1 MPVPEPRGS
10 LGRVVSAPRPSDL
23 DALRARYDAIL
34 ADVSPPF
41 AFADLDALRANAD
54 QMLGQ
59 AAGLPIRV
67 ASKSVRSLPMLRR
80 IFALD
85 DRFRGILSFTLPE
98 ALFLADEG
106 FDDIFVAYPTTDRA
120 ALEELAAH
128 AAKRPDSHPVLMVDD
143 VAQLDLIE
151 TAARALGATIRVAID
166 SDPSWWVAGG
176 RLARIGPKRSPI
188 RTAEQA
194 RRLATEIEHRDGTR
208 LVGAMAYEGHIA
220 GVGDDVPGRPLRSAA
235 IRFMQARSEAE
246 LGERLPA
253 VIAAIREV
261 AELEWVNCGGT
272 GSLSRSAKLGVATE
286 LTAGSG
292 FYAPALFD
300 TYRSLALTP
309 AAMFC
314 LPVTR
319 RPQPGIATA
328 LGGGYVASGAAGA
341 DRLPVPYLPAG
352 LELDR
357 DEGAGEVQ
365 TPLRGPGAERLRV
378 GDRVYLR
385 HAKAGELCERFDSL
399 YLVEGDAIADQV
411 ATYRG
416 AGHAFL

>member
-1 MPVPEPRGS
+1 MTALKR
-10 LGRVVSAPRPSDL
+10 DL

-41 AFADLDALRANAD
+41 ALVDLDALRANAD
-54 QMLGQ
+54 QMLRQ
-59 AAGLPIRV
+59 ASGLPIRV
-67 ASKSVRSLPMLRR
+67 ASKSVRSLPVLRR

-106 FDDIFVAYPTTDRA
+106 FDEIFVGYPTTDRA
-120 ALEELAAH
+120 ALEQLAAH
-128 AAKRPDSHPVLMVDD
+128 AAKRPDSHPALMVDD
-143 VAQLDLIE
+143 AAQLDLIE
-151 TAARALGATIRVAID
+151 AAARPLGATIRVAID
-166 SDPSWWVAGG
+166 IDPSWWVAGG
-176 RLARIGPKRSPI
+176 RLAKIGPKRSPI

-194 RRLATEIEHRDGTR
+194 RRLAEEIDRREGTR

-220 GVGDDVPGRPLRSAA
+220 GVGDDIPGRPLRSAA

-246 LGERLPA
+246 LGGRLPE

-272 GSLSRSAKLGVATE
+272 GSLSRSAKLGIATE

-314 LPVTR
+314 LAVTR

-328 LGGGYVASGAAGA
+328 LGGGYVASGATGD
-341 DRLPVPYLPAG
+341 DRLPVPYLPPG
-352 LELDR
+352 LELHR

-365 TPLRGPGAERLRV
+365 TPLRGPGARQLRV

-399 YLVEGDAIADQV
+399 FLIEGDAIADEV
-411 ATYRG
+411 PSYRG

>member
-1 MPVPEPRGS
+1 MPAPEPRGR
-10 LGRVVSAPRPSDL
+10 LGRVVSVPSPRDPE
-23 DALRARYDAIL
+23 ALRARYDEIL
-34 ADVSPPF
+34 VDATPPF
-41 AFADLDALRANAD
+41 AFVDLDALRANAD

-67 ASKSVRSLPMLRR
+67 ASKSVRSLPVLRR
-80 IFALD
+80 IFELD
-85 DRFRGILSFTLPE
+85 ERFQGILSFTLPE

-106 FDDIFVAYPTTDRA
+106 FHQIFVGYPTTDHA
-120 ALEELAAH
+120 ALDELAAH
-128 AAKRPDSHPVLMVDD
+128 AAKRPDAHPALMVDD
-143 VAQLDLIE
+143 VAQLDLIDA
-151 TAARALGATIRVAID
+151 AARPLGATIRVAVDI
-166 SDPSWWVAGG
+166 DPSWWVAGG

-188 RTAEQA
+188 RTADQA
-194 RRLATEIEHRDGTR
+194 RRLAAEIERRDGTR

-235 IRFMQARSEAE
+235 IRFMQGRSEAE
-246 LGERLPA
+246 LAERLPG
-253 VIAAIREV
+253 VIAALREV
-261 AELEWVNCGGT
+261 ADLEFVNCGGT
-272 GSLSRSAKLGVATE
+272 GSLARSAKLGVATE

-300 TYRSLALTP
+300 TYRSLALSP

-319 RPQPGIATA
+319 RPQAGVATA
-328 LGGGYVASGAAGA
+328 LGGGYVASGAPGS
-341 DRLPVPYLPAG
+341 DRLPMPYLPAG
-352 LELDR
+352 LRLDR

-365 TPLRGPGAERLRV
+365 TPLGGPGAERLRV

-399 YLVEGDAIADQV
+399 YLVEGGAIVDQV
-411 ATYRG
+411 PTYRG
-416 AGHAFL
+416 AGHTFL

>member
-1 MPVPEPRGS
+1 VSVPSPRD
-10 LGRVVSAPRPSDL
+10 PE
-23 DALRARYDAIL
+23 ALRARYDEIL
-34 ADVSPPF
+34 ADATPPF
-41 AFADLDALRANAD
+41 AFVDLDALRANAG
-54 QMLGQ
+54 QMLRQ

-67 ASKSVRSLPMLRR
+67 ASKSVRSLPVLRR
-80 IFALD
+80 IFGLD
-85 DRFRGILSFTLPE
+85 ERFQGILSFTLPE

-106 FDDIFVAYPTTDRA
+106 FHETFVGYPTTDRA
-120 ALEELAAH
+120 ALDELAAH
-128 AAKRPDSHPVLMVDD
+128 AAKRPDAHPALMVDD
-143 VAQLDLIE
+143 TAQLDLIDA
-151 TAARALGATIRVAID
+151 AARPLGATIRVAVDI
-166 SDPSWWVAGG
+166 DPSWWVAGG
-176 RLARIGPKRSPI
+176 RLAKVGPKRSPI
-188 RTAEQA
+188 RTADQA
-194 RRLATEIEHRDGTR
+194 RRLAAEIERRNGTR

-220 GVGDDVPGRPLRSAA
+220 GVGDDVPGRPVRSAA
-235 IRFMQARSEAE
+235 IRFMQGRSEAE
-246 LGERLPA
+246 LAERLPG
-253 VIAAIREV
+253 VVAALREV
-261 AELEWVNCGGT
+261 ADLEFVNCGGT
-272 GSLSRSAKLGVATE
+272 GSLARSAKLGVATE

-319 RPQPGIATA
+319 VPQPGMATA
-328 LGGGYVASGAAGA
+328 LGGGYVASGAAGS
-341 DRLPVPYLPAG
+341 DRLPAPYLPAG
-352 LELDR
+352 LRLDR

-365 TPLRGPGAERLRV
+365 TPLSGPGAERLRV

-411 ATYRG
+411 PTYRG